1 MAAREEAISGEQAK
15 TRTPPAPSPASS
27 TATDPAKALSALE
40 QLVLSAIAEPPL
52 HVTPPRGAL
61 GRRSLAQTSDGV
73 PLPPVKR
80 SRAGKETAPEGEHL
94 TLLAAEALRQM
105 GPPPLARP
113 VDQALP
119 HSSSSAARRPLAA
132 TALVLPSLAT
142 LSSLVRRPISRSET
156 SAPSVAL
163 TSYTLSI
170 AQQPPARAVY
180 KRIIRPFPA
189 VSLVWGGEAAARP
202 RGLSNLFVEVFLI
215 DDGRPDVV
223 LPYLEGTRIARVT
236 DRSNAIFTK
245 LKIQCTSQMLKGC
258 ACRIRVPL
266 TPHRRESL
274 NGRIALCFTLKEFTG
289 NAFQTISSVR
299 VTSSAMEIFSH
310 TQYLTDSTDAHSDS
324 GAKRVPSPQCS
335 EILPA
340 SGRATGGTRC
350 VILGEGFESGAQ
362 LCAQFGNSEPVAAH
376 FHESGTILVTTP
388 PRPRGMVP
396 VRLSRHYLNP
406 VLCAGHVCGLVCR
419 SVLHVGVHRRAHAR
433 V

>member
-1 MAAREEAISGEQAK
+1 MAAREETAPREQAK
-15 TRTPPAPSPASS
+15 DGAPSVPSPVQSKA
-27 TATDPAKALSALE
+27 ADPAKALSALE

-80 SRAGKETAPEGEHL
+80 SRAGKEAAPEGEHL

-113 VDQALP
+113 ADQAPP
-119 HSSSSAARRPLAA
+119 HSSSAARRPLAA

-215 DDGRPDVV
+215 DEGRPDVV

-258 ACRIRVPL
+258 VCRFCNPSTAHTR
-266 TPHRRESL
+266 RRESL

-350 VILGEGFESGAQ
+350 VILGEGFESGAK
-362 LCAQFGNSEPVAAH
+362 LSAQFGNSEPVAAH

-388 PRPRGMVP
+388 PRSRGMVP
-396 VRLSRHYLNP
+396 VRLVATFFRILSVALCRP
-406 VLCAGHVCGLVCR
+406 VCTLMAYIGECM
-419 SVLHVGVHRRAHAR
+419 
-433 V
+433 